1 MTAHTPLS
9 STDAEPLG
17 AVIAPATVRIE
28 RLLPGTPERLWTYLT
43 DPDKRALWLAGGPM
57 APHEGGRYTL
67 LFRHQD
73 LSPVAEPPPDAIL
86 LCSDGDIGE
95 HGGQVLTWQP
105 PQRLVLSWPEHGGA
119 PPSTVEFDLT
129 PVAGGQQVRL
139 TITHRR
145 LASSASMLSVSGGWH
160 THLGVLLD
168 RLTGRT
174 PRPFW
179 SSFAQMR
186 EAYRPRVEAAWR

>member
-28 RLLPGTPERLWTYLT
+28 RLLPGTPERLWTYLV

-57 APHEGGRYTL
+57 AAHEGGRYTL
-67 LFRHQD
+67 HFKHED
-73 LSPVAEPPPDAIL
+73 LSPVAEPPPDASL

-95 HGGQVLTWQP
+95 HSGQVLTWQP
-105 PQRLVLSWPEHGGA
+105 PQRLVLSWPEPGGA
-119 PPSTVEFDLT
+119 PPSTVEFDLA

-145 LASSASMLSVSGGWH
+145 LASSASMLSVAGGWH

-168 RLTGRT
+168 RLAGRT

-179 SSFAQMR
+179 SSFARMR
-186 EAYRPRVEAAWR
+186 EAYRPRVASAWR